1 MAGENV
7 ELVRRAF
14 DRWNSGDREIRPDEV
29 DDEVELHSVLLGGV
43 VRGPDGF
50 RRWFLEIDQQFVE
63 WRSEIAELREVD
75 RDRLLALGTI
85 HLRGR
90 ESEVEFDQPMAWLID
105 FRDGKVIRLEMFP
118 THSQGLEAAGLSA

>member
-1 MAGENV
+1 VTAGENI

-43 VRGPDGF
+43 VRGPEGF

-63 WRSEIAELREVD
+63 WRSEVAELREVNP
-75 RDRLLALGTI
+75 DRLLALGRV

-90 ESEVEFDQPMAWLID
+90 ESEVEFDQPMAWLVD

-118 THSQGLEAAGLSA
+118 EHSQALKAAGL